1 VTGGRLV
8 IALALVGL
16 WILIHPALAHAWTP
30 GTHIYLGET
39 ILANLRLLP
48 PHTATLLQ
56 AFPFDFLYGSIAP
69 DTSIA
74 KKYVPEGRHSHFWN
88 VGQET
93 FDQAPNDALRAFGLG
108 YLSHL
113 AADAIAHNYFV
124 PRQLL
129 LTTSTRS
136 MGHTYW
142 ESRIETHLSGRFARR
157 AREIILLDQSAA
169 DRHLERIISPTL
181 FSVKT
186 NRRLFRG
193 MVHLTHTK
201 SWHRAMQAQRDRS
214 RWDLTDADVERHL
227 STAYDVTVE
236 MLAAAEDGTLESLKA
251 RALDPNGHLALKTA
265 KRLRKRVLDAG
276 ILGSPGRLVELA
288 DENFGVKSLDLGY
301 WARSEV
307 ERPWLSP
314 PTEPEE
320 KSKRRPLISLPGE

>member
-1 VTGGRLV
+1 LTGSRLV
-8 IALALVGL
+8 VALVLVGL
-16 WILIHPALAHAWTP
+16 WILVHPALAHAWTP
-30 GTHIYLGET
+30 GTHIYLGKT
-39 ILANLRLLP
+39 ILANLHLLP
-48 PHTATLLQ
+48 PQVATLLQ
-56 AFPFDFLYGSIAP
+56 AFPFDFLYGGIAP

-74 KKYVPEGRHSHFWN
+74 KKYVPAGRHSHFWN

-93 FDQAPNDALRAFGLG
+93 LDRAPNDALRAFGMG

-124 PRQLL
+124 PRQLV

-142 ESRIETHLSGRFARR
+142 ESRVETHLGGRYARR
-157 AREIILLDQSAA
+157 AREIIVLDQSAA

-201 SWHRAMQAQRDRS
+201 SWHRAMQAQRARS
-214 RWDLTDADVERHL
+214 RWDLTDVDVERHL

-236 MLAAAEDGTLESLKA
+236 MLAAAEDGNLEQLTA
-251 RALDPNGHLALKTA
+251 RALDPNGHHALKAA
-265 KRLRKRVLDAG
+265 KRLRKQVMDAG
-276 ILGSPGRLVELA
+276 TLGSPSRLLELA
-288 DENFGVKSLDLGY
+288 EENFGVRSLDLGY
-301 WARSEV
+301 WARSQV
-307 ERPWLSP
+307 ERPWLQP
-314 PTEPEE
+314 AREGPEGR
-320 KSKRRPLISLPGE
+320 KRLISLAE